1 MNNEGLKPES
11 FEEKNIENNQ
21 ESLLLERISRL
32 EEEKRKLEE
41 QNRKLQ
47 ENVAELNVDLMH
59 DSRTGLKAKSY
70 LEERLEDII
79 SSFKNPENK
88 ERKEGFKNLSLLF
101 CDIDNFK
108 KINDTLGHLVG
119 DEVLKK
125 VSEIINENIRV
136 VDIVCRWG
144 GDEIVV
150 ALLGAN
156 EEEAIKIAEKIRLA
170 VEDGTKDKETK
181 DIGVTMSIGVI
192 SYEEGL
198 NMELITDRADRAMY
212 WAKKEGRNK
221 VIKYSDIPKDK
232 EK

>member
-1 MNNEGLKPES
+1 MMNNEGLKQES
-11 FEEKNIENNQ
+11 FEGKNIENNR
-21 ESLLLERISRL
+21 ESLLLAKISRL

-41 QNRKLQ
+41 QKRKLQ

-59 DSRTGLKAKSY
+59 DSRTGLKSKPY
-70 LEERLEDII
+70 LEERLKDII

-119 DEVLKK
+119 NEVLKK
-125 VSEIINENIRV
+125 VSEIINENVRA

-156 EEEAIKIAEKIRLA
+156 EEEAVIIAEKIRSA
-170 VEDGTKDKETK
+170 VENEAKDT
-181 DIGVTMSIGVI
+181 GVKLSIGVVP
-192 SYEEGL
+192 YEEGL
-198 NMELITDRADRAMY
+198 DMESITDRADKAMY
-212 WAKKEGRNK
+212 LAKESGRNNVKMYSDVSKMNKKE
-221 VIKYSDIPKDK
+221 
-232 EK
+232 E

>member
-1 MNNEGLKPES
+1 MNNEELKPENV
-11 FEEKNIENNQ
+11 EDNK
-21 ESLLLERISRL
+21 ESLLLGKIRRL
-32 EEEKRKLEE
+32 EEENRKLEE

-119 DEVLKK
+119 NEVLKK
-125 VSEIINENIRV
+125 VSEIINENVRA

-156 EEEAIKIAEKIRLA
+156 EEEAAIIAEKIRLA
-170 VEDGTKDKETK
+170 TEEGMKDM
-181 DIGVTMSIGVI
+181 GVTMSIGAV

-198 NMELITDRADRAMY
+198 NMKSITDRADKAMY
-212 WAKKEGRNK
+212 WAKRMGKNK
-221 VIKYSDIPKDK
+221 VKTYSGVLSASKK

>member
-1 MNNEGLKPES
+1 MMNNEGLKQS
-11 FEEKNIENNQ
+11 GNFEKDTENSR
-21 ESLLLERISRL
+21 ESLLLKKIRGL
-32 EEEKRKLEE
+32 EE
-41 QNRKLQ
+41 NI
-47 ENVAELNVDLMH
+47 AELNVDLMH
-59 DSRTGLKAKSY
+59 DSRTGLKSRPY

-108 KINDTLGHLVG
+108 KINDTLGHLIG

-125 VSEIINENIRV
+125 VSEIINENVRA

-156 EEEAIKIAEKIRLA
+156 EEEAATIAEKIRLA
-170 VEDGTKDKETK
+170 VEKESKDT
-181 DIGVTMSIGVI
+181 GVTMSIGAV

-198 NMELITDRADRAMY
+198 NMESLAERADKAMY
-212 WAKKEGRNK
+212 WAKKEGKNK
-221 VIKYSDIPKDK
+221 VITYSDFLEFEK
-232 EK
+232 ESKEIK

>member
-1 MNNEGLKPES
+1 MMNNEGLKQS
-11 FEEKNIENNQ
+11 GNFEKDTENNR
-21 ESLLLERISRL
+21 EALLLKKIRGL
-32 EEEKRKLEE
+32 E
-41 QNRKLQ
+41 

-59 DSRTGLKAKSY
+59 DSRTGLKSKPY
-70 LEERLEDII
+70 LEERLKDII

-108 KINDTLGHLVG
+108 NINDNLGHNGG
-119 DEVLKK
+119 DDVLKK
-125 VSEIINENIRV
+125 VSQIINGCVRT

-156 EEEAIKIAEKIRLA
+156 EEEAAKIAEKIRLA
-170 VEDGTKDKETK
+170 IEEGMKDT
-181 DIGVTMSIGVI
+181 GVTMSIGAV

-198 NMELITDRADRAMY
+198 NMESITERADKAMY
-212 WAKKEGRNK
+212 LAKKEGKNK
-221 VIKYSDIPKDK
+221 VITYSDFLEFEK
-232 EK
+232 ESKEIK